1 MNVRVKITKH
11 KNKAFSAK
19 AVVENNG
26 VELYE
31 ISDARESK
39 TKEGAIKKL
48 AEQLALKLETTNE
61 AVRAYRMAMMTL
73 VGR

>member
-1 MNVRVKITKH
+1 MRVKIKTA
-11 KNKAFSAK
+11 KNKENVFTAK
-19 AVVENNG
+19 AIVVNNG

-31 ISDARESK
+31 ISDTKECK

-48 AEQLALKLETTNE
+48 AEDLALKLETTNE
-61 AVRAYRMAMMTL
+61 AIRSYRMAMMTL